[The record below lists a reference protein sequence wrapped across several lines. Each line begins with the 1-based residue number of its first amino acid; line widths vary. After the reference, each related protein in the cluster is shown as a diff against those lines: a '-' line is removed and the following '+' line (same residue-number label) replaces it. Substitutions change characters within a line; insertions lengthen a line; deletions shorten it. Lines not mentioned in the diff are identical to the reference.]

1 MEIDQPWLPEAA
13 EIRQG
18 TVRLARRLR
27 SERVGEGLS
36 LNKLSVLGHLLRHG
50 PMSPGELA
58 AADHQQ
64 PQSLTRVFAELERDG
79 LLRRVPGERDRRQSV
94 LHLTADGR
102 TALARDMAGRDA
114 WLAQALGS
122 LSETEREVLR
132 LAARLMDRL
141 ADAPAHP

>member
-1 MEIDQPWLPEAA
+1 M
-13 EIRQG
+13 
-18 TVRLARRLR
+18 
-27 SERVGEGLS
+27 
-36 LNKLSVLGHLLRHG
+36 
-50 PMSPGELA
+50 A

-94 LHLTADGR
+94 LHLTAAGR
-102 TALARDMAGRDA
+102 TELSRDMAGRDA
-114 WLAQALGS
+114 WLAEALGA

-141 ADAPAHP
+141 ADAPACP

>member
-1 MEIDQPWLPEAA
+1 MEIDQPWLSEAA

-18 TVRLARRLR
+18 TTRLARRLR
-27 SERVGEGLS
+27 SERAGEGLS
-36 LNKLSVLGHLLRHG
+36 LNKLSVLGHLLRYG
-50 PMSPGELA
+50 PMSPGALA

-79 LLRRVPGERDRRQSV
+79 LLRRVPDERDRRQSV

-102 TALARDMAGRDA
+102 TALAHDMAGRDA
-114 WLAQALGS
+114 WLADALEA
-122 LSETEREVLR
+122 LTETEREVLR

-141 ADAPAHP
+141 ADTADRP